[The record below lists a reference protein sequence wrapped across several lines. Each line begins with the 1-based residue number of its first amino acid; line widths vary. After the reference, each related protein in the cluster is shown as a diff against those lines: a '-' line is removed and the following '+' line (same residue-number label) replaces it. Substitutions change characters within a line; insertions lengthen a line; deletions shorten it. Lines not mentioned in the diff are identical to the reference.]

1 MGGSLR
7 DRPGP
12 ILAIVLSYGGADCGK
27 MSIANL
33 RRDDKTARIIRPM
46 QWDETIMGRSE
57 SERSIPPDVLADL
70 ERAIEL
76 VMTGQS
82 DPEFERRI
90 HAQAEKITQ
99 EVLEKHGVLDIGV
112 PAIRALRDGDDE

>member
-1 MGGSLR
+1 MG
-7 DRPGP
+7 
-12 ILAIVLSYGGADCGK
+12 
-27 MSIANL
+27 
-33 RRDDKTARIIRPM
+33 
-46 QWDETIMGRSE
+46 QSE
-57 SERSIPPDVLADL
+57 SATIIPPDVMADL

-76 VMTGQS
+76 LMTGQR

-90 HAQAEKITQ
+90 HAEAEKITR